1 MERQEKNIFLTFTIV
16 LSVILSF
23 VAVLLVYNICT
34 YPLKYKDSIL
44 KYSSEFNLSPSLVA
58 SVINS
63 ESGFD
68 KDAVSSK
75 GAVGLMQLKP
85 DTALYMAD
93 YLGEKLDTE
102 MLTDSDTN
110 IKLGCCY
117 LDYLFNKFNDEKTAL
132 ASYNAGEG
140 VVMRWLKNEEY
151 SKDGKT
157 LIKIPYK
164 ETENYVKNVIS
175 SKSIYENKLNNWQSM
190 SFMYNEISKGNLW

>member
-175 SKSIYENKLNNWQSM
+175 SKSIYENKLNN
-190 SFMYNEISKGNLW
+190 